1 MGGGFAGGRM
11 SSGGGRGGSGG
22 AVPAAA
28 APAVT
33 NAVRTLTPTAE
44 NTLQTLAALT
54 RENQGPMV
62 VTFYAK
68 EAGDYAKLA
77 NTLVSFAEV
86 NAPTHLNKTQGPD
99 LAAQQEAVR
108 GVSSAPASAA
118 PGTPVAAGVLAFDA
132 LQRNN
137 VSVGLNSN
145 GVIVVQNLA
154 HASAD
159 TARARTNYQS
169 AAGDV
174 FASGGAS
181 NPSGSATQRLNSTLN
196 ESVSSA
202 SSTLGAAKG
211 LVRDNDVA
219 QTVEQ
224 VAARGGPYHV
234 VLRPEQ
240 IEELARN
247 YRLAAVARGDTVV
260 QFKTAGDRTPQT
272 VDAKDRQDLLRRSGL
287 AGNQT
292 TATAAS
298 QSVVNREEVFR
309 MAAPFAVDCVIT
321 MEPAPTPAGN
331 P

>member
-1 MGGGFAGGRM
+1 MAP
-11 SSGGGRGGSGG
+11 
-22 AVPAAA
+22 AAAA

-33 NAVRTLTPTAE
+33 NAVRTLAPTSE

-62 VTFYAK
+62 VTFYAR

-86 NAPTHLNKTQGPD
+86 NAPVIVNRSPGPG
-99 LAAQQEAVR
+99 LATQQETVR
-108 GVSSAPASAA
+108 GVSTAPASAA
-118 PGTPVAAGVLAFDA
+118 PSAPVASGTTLAFDTF
-132 LQRNN
+132 QRNN

-145 GVIVVQNLA
+145 GVIVMENLA

-169 AAGDV
+169 TVGDT
-174 FASGGAS
+174 FASSGAS
-181 NPSGSATQRLNSTLN
+181 NPPGSATQRLNSTLN
-196 ESVSSA
+196 DQASAA
-202 SSTLGAAKG
+202 SSTLGTTKG
-211 LVRDNDVA
+211 LEPANEVA

-224 VAARGGPYHV
+224 AAARGGPYHV

-240 IEELARN
+240 IEELSRN

-260 QFKTAGDRTPQT
+260 QFQTVGDRSPQT
-272 VDAKDRQDLLRRSGL
+272 VDAKDRQELLRRSGL
-287 AGNQT
+287 EVNQT
-292 TATAAS
+292 AATAAS
-298 QSVVNREEVFR
+298 QSGVNHEAAFG
-309 MAAPFAVDCVIT
+309 MAAPVAVDCVIT